1 MTTQAVIDLQI
12 KQGATFRRSLVWK
25 TRDDAGT
32 ATPVPLAGYEAR
44 MQIRARK
51 GADTALLTLTSDA
64 ESEDYSPHA
73 HLVLEP
79 DDATGR
85 IDIYIGATVTGQLT
99 RSGVY
104 DLELHLLGDPDEVVP
119 FIGGAVLL
127 DKQVTE

>member
-32 ATPVPLAGYEAR
+32 ATPVPLAGYVAR
-44 MQIRARK
+44 MQIRSRK
-51 GADTALLTLTSDA
+51 GAATALLTLTSDA
-64 ESEDYSPHA
+64 ESDDYSPHA

-79 DDATGR
+79 EGATGQV
-85 IDIYIGATVTGQLT
+85 DIYIGATATDQLT

-104 DLELHLLGDPDEVVP
+104 DLEFHLLGDPDEVVALA
-119 FIGGAVLL
+119 GGAVVL